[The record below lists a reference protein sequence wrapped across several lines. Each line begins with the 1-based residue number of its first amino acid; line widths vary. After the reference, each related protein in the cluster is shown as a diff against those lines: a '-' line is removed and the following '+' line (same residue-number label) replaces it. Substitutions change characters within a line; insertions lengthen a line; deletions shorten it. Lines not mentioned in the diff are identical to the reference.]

1 MNQKYLFVLI
11 FCIAAM
17 MDLKAQYSQAH
28 SQGYRMLDTK
38 VFRYDNDH
46 DAFEFKTPMIINSFY
61 VIVKDVNVS
70 FRNVLIYFT
79 DGTKK
84 SIDIE
89 ANLFPDVYSKIFVT
103 LSKKTIQ
110 KMVFYHGVKVTKN
123 KVKPK
128 VELWIK

>member
-1 MNQKYLFVLI
+1 MNQKYLFVLM

-28 SQGYRMLDTK
+28 NQGFRMLDTK
-38 VFRYDNDH
+38 AFRYDNDH

-84 SIDIE
+84 NYRYRDQFISRC
-89 ANLFPDVYSKIFVT
+89 
-103 LSKKTIQ
+103 IQ
-110 KMVFYHGVKVTKN
+110 
-123 KVKPK
+123 
-128 VELWIK
+128 